1 MYFVFGPFDTL
12 NNIIYKTHT
21 AKGYRFC
28 VRKYEGA
35 LYTYNVYHFI
45 MLFSK
50 QCKRIG
56 KYLAPEYQST
66 FSGQQDWT
74 KFYYIE
80 PSFFFYIQ
88 KGSPQFQAI
97 DQIVLHINKC

>member
-1 MYFVFGPFDTL
+1 MYESSKVPY
-12 NNIIYKTHT
+12 IHICIY
-21 AKGYRFC
+21 
-28 VRKYEGA
+28 
-35 LYTYNVYHFI
+35 VYHFI

-66 FSGQQDWT
+66 FSGQQDWM

-80 PSFFFYIQ
+80 PFFHSTQQ
-88 KGSPQFQAI
+88 KCPSQSQAI